1 MQAAPCARTQWNRW
15 ATNPASPPLGTSQHR
30 QIKIGF
36 LRAALSGP
44 WRRRNFDRL
53 MRLLAVHEAAEEAHV
68 HPVARRALQHGRELA
83 ARRRAEEKQAKEL
96 LIALWRT
103 GPDGAGYLRRL
114 NEVRR
119 AITQHAAHEERE
131 EFQALRKAV
140 GLPRLRMLGAEV
152 KLTQAY
158 APTRPHRWV
167 DNEAANKLA
176 APILRPAP
184 RSPGT
189 WRPCRS
195 PRRASAWSATAG
207 RGGWPAPSA
216 CARGA
221 RHGRVTSPPGQAA
234 PGFARPRHGERPG
247 ASPRMAAV

>member
-1 MQAAPCARTQWNRW
+1 MGTLTKQAALKTATKPLLGGKAMAKAAPTVSAWSLRTLR
-15 ATNPASPPLGTSQHR
+15 ALGGENVVDVLTRQHR
-30 QIKIGF
+30 QIKLGF
-36 LRAALSGP
+36 FRAALPGP
-44 WRRRNFDRL
+44 WRRRNFHRL

-119 AITQHAAHEERE
+119 AVTQHAAREERE
-131 EFQALRKAV
+131 EFRALRKAV
-140 GLPRLRMLGAEV
+140 SLPRLRMLGAEV

-167 DNEAANKLA
+167 NNEATNKLA
-176 APILRPAP
+176 APILGPVDRALDAL
-184 RSPGT
+184 
-189 WRPCRS
+189 
-195 PRRASAWSATAG
+195 RRGIAS
-207 RGGWPAPSA
+207 
-216 CARGA
+216 
-221 RHGRVTSPPGQAA
+221 
-234 PGFARPRHGERPG
+234 
-247 ASPRMAAV
+247 